1 MLSLFKPT
9 YMVESVYNIEPS
21 EFIKRGKKV
30 VFADLDNTLIAW
42 NHPKATQELINWL
55 DRLNDFGIQVI
66 VLSNNNKDRVEK
78 AVAHTGVTHIPSAFK
93 PCKKGFEKA
102 FSLVNQ
108 PKENIIMVGD
118 QVITDIVGANRFKID
133 SVLVKP
139 ILASDAWNT
148 KFNRLIEY
156 NILKLVV
163 KYNPDMEWKDSLD
176 DQSKK

>member
-1 MLSLFKPT
+1 M
-9 YMVESVYNIEPS
+9 
-21 EFIKRGKKV
+21 
-30 VFADLDNTLIAW
+30 
-42 NHPKATQELINWL
+42 
-55 DRLNDFGIQVI
+55 
-66 VLSNNNKDRVEK
+66 
-78 AVAHTGVTHIPSAFK
+78 
-93 PCKKGFEKA
+93 
-102 FSLVNQ
+102 VNQ